1 MCKAQLFQFSFIPG
15 NMWKMV
21 DLVVTGVSLSGSAG
35 YHDLV
40 IGAKTVS
47 GDKVEAPIGLSFAC
61 STSSHFKSNK
71 TLLVSG
77 SIKFPG
83 WRMQVKLFEK
93 NVSI

>member
-1 MCKAQLFQFSFIPG
+1 
-15 NMWKMV
+15 MV

-40 IGAKTVS
+40 MGAKTVS

-61 STSSHFKSNK
+61 SASSHFKSNK